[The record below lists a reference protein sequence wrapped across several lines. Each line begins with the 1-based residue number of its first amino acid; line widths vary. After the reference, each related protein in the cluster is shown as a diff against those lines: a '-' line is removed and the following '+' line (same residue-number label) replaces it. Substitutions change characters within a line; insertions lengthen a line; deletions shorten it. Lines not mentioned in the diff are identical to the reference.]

1 MSSQRFTP
9 EFKEEAVRQVVGRG
23 HSVAEVA
30 ARLGVS
36 THSLYQWV
44 KAVKPD
50 KSEQQATELTEAKSE
65 ILRLRAQLRRVEEE
79 RDIFKKGRT
88 VLRQRTRVKYRFIN
102 DHRHVFRVAPMC
114 RMLEVTRGGFYQWL
128 DKPESD
134 RAIEDRRLLG
144 LIRDSYDASGGVYGA
159 RRVLGDLREAGEV
172 CGKHRVEKIMHA
184 QKIKAIRGYKAPR
197 RIVGRPSLIAP
208 NRLQRQFTV
217 DQPDQAWVTDITY
230 LRTWQGWLYLAV
242 VIDLHSRK
250 VIGWSMKPTLARE
263 GGLDAL
269 LMAIWRRKPTK
280 AVIVHSDQGS
290 QYGSDDWQRF
300 CRAHGLQ
307 PSMSRR
313 GNCWDNAVAESFFS
327 SLKKERIRKRVYKTR
342 DLARADVFDYI
353 EVFYNRTRRHSHLGG
368 ISPEAFEKA
377 SL

>member
-1 MSSQRFTP
+1 
-9 EFKEEAVRQVVGRG
+9 
-23 HSVAEVA
+23 
-30 ARLGVS
+30 
-36 THSLYQWV
+36 
-44 KAVKPD
+44 
-50 KSEQQATELTEAKSE
+50 
-65 ILRLRAQLRRVEEE
+65 
-79 RDIFKKGRT
+79 
-88 VLRQRTRVKYRFIN
+88 VKYRFIS
-102 DHRHVFRVAPMC
+102 DHRPMFRVAPMC
-114 RMLEVTRGGFYQWL
+114 QMLDVTRGGFYQWL
-128 DKPESD
+128 DKPQSD
-134 RAIEDRRLLG
+134 RELEDRRLLG

-197 RIVGRPSLIAP
+197 RIVGRPSIIAP

-263 GGLDAL
+263 LVLDAL
-269 LMAIWRRKPTK
+269 LMATWRRKPTK
-280 AVIVHSDQGS
+280 PVIVHSDQGS

-300 CRAHGLQ
+300 CRAHDLQ

-313 GNCWDNAVAESFFS
+313 GNC
-327 SLKKERIRKRVYKTR
+327 
-342 DLARADVFDYI
+342 
-353 EVFYNRTRRHSHLGG
+353 
-368 ISPEAFEKA
+368 
-377 SL
+377 